1 MLASNIDTME
11 MIFGLAGGLALFIYG
26 MNLMG
31 EGLQKAA
38 GEKMRRILEV
48 LTGNPL
54 MAVLMGALVTS
65 IIQSSSATTVMVVG
79 FVSAGLMTLPQAI
92 GVIFGANIGTTVTA
106 QIVAFKIGDYAY
118 PIAAIGFLLMFL
130 SKKKSI
136 KYFGQIFFAFGVL
149 FIGLN
154 TMGGAMKPLG
164 QSKVFS
170 DIVLHLGKSP
180 VLGLLVGAIGTGII
194 QSSSAF
200 IAVLQNLASTPVDNA
215 GNTLINLQTALPILF
230 GSNIGTTVTA
240 LFAGIGA
247 NISAKRAAF
256 AHTIFNVLGSVAFMF
271 FIPSFSKL
279 VQLVSPAGSGAQVI
293 SRQIANAHTGF
304 NLINTIIWLP
314 LIPVLAKIV
323 RILVPGKEKH
333 VEKGVLY
340 LDKRMLSN
348 PPIAMNLA
356 TKELTRMAVTA
367 QQMMQSA
374 KKSYILS
381 DMDEAKK
388 VHEYEETV
396 DKLQCEII
404 SYLSTML
411 SMSALTSRQSVRLT
425 GLMHV
430 VNDIE
435 RIGDYCQNIAESAEI
450 KENEN
455 LPFSDEALREIK
467 NAFEEVNGMV
477 DDTIHALN
485 EGNVELARKA
495 LSKEKDI
502 DELEKNLRSRHLERL
517 SKGLCNPLS
526 AISFVELVHNLERIA
541 DHCTNIAEAVIEDY
555 KGSLDDSKSFI
566 DDKTGSIND
575 DKASF
580 DDNNEDTLS

>member
-1 MLASNIDTME
+1 MSSNHFDTLG

-48 LTGNPL
+48 LTKNPL
-54 MAVLMGALVTS
+54 IAVLVGTLVTS

-92 GVIFGANIGTTVTA
+92 GVIFGANIGTTITA
-106 QIVAFKIGDYAY
+106 QIVAFDIGDYAY

-130 SKKKSI
+130 TKRRNV
-136 KYFGQIFFAFGVL
+136 KYIGQIVFAFGVL

-154 TMGGAMKPLG
+154 TMGDAMKPLG
-164 QSKVFS
+164 QSKAFS
-170 DIVLHLGKSP
+170 DIVLRLGKNP
-180 VLGLLVGAIGTGII
+180 VLGLLVGTIGTGII

-200 IAVLQNLASTPVDNA
+200 IAVLQNLASTPIDDA
-215 GNTLINLQTALPILF
+215 GNALISLQTALPILF

-240 LFAGIGA
+240 LLASIGA
-247 NISAKRAAF
+247 SVNAKRAAV
-256 AHTIFNVLGSVAFMF
+256 AHTIFNVFGSILFMF
-271 FIPSFSKL
+271 FIPAFAKL
-279 VQLVSPAGSGAQVI
+279 IELISPVGTEVKVV

-314 LIPVLAKIV
+314 LIAVLARIV
-323 RILVPGKEKH
+323 TFIVPGKEDH
-333 VEKGVLY
+333 IEKGVVY

-348 PPIAMNLA
+348 PSIAMNLA
-356 TKELTRMAVTA
+356 TKELTRMALTA

-374 KKSYILS
+374 KKAYIFS
-381 DMDEAKK
+381 DMNEVKK

-396 DKLQCEII
+396 DKLQYEII
-404 SYLSTML
+404 SYLSMML
-411 SMSALTSRQSVRLT
+411 SVSTLTSRQSVRLT

-435 RIGDYCQNIAESAEI
+435 RIGDYCENIAESAVI

-455 LPFSDEALREIK
+455 LPFSDEAIREIT

-485 EGNVELARKA
+485 EGNVELAKKT

-502 DELEKNLRSRHLERL
+502 DEMEESLRSRHLERL
-517 SKGLCNPLS
+517 SKGLCNPL
-526 AISFVELVHNLERIA
+526 AAVSFVELVHNLERIA

-555 KGSLDDSKSFI
+555 KGFI
-566 DDKTGSIND
+566 V
-575 DKASF
+575 
-580 DDNNEDTLS
+580 DNIEYTPDL

>member
-1 MLASNIDTME
+1 MLSDNIDTMG

-48 LTGNPL
+48 LTGKPL

-92 GVIFGANIGTTVTA
+92 GVIFGANVGTTVTA

-130 SKKKSI
+130 SKRKSI
-136 KYFGQIFFAFGVL
+136 KYFGQIIFSFGVL

-154 TMGGAMKPLG
+154 TMGDAMKPLG
-164 QSKVFS
+164 QSKGFS
-170 DIVLHLGKSP
+170 DIVLRLGKTP
-180 VLGLLVGAIGTGII
+180 VLGLLVGAVGTGII

-200 IAVLQNLASTPVDNA
+200 IAILQNLASTPIDDA
-215 GNTLINLQTALPILF
+215 GNTLISLQAALPILF

-247 NISAKRAAF
+247 NINAKRAAF
-256 AHTIFNVLGSVAFMF
+256 AHTIFNVLGSLLFMF
-271 FIPSFSKL
+271 FIPSFSRL
-279 VQLVSPAGSGAQVI
+279 VELVSPAGPGAEVI

-323 RILVPGKEKH
+323 KILVPGKEEH

-374 KKSYILS
+374 KKSYIFS
-381 DMDEAKK
+381 DMDEAKR

-396 DKLQCEII
+396 DMLQCEII

-411 SMSALTSRQSVRLT
+411 SMSSLTSRQSVRLT

-430 VNDIE
+430 VSDIE

-450 KENEN
+450 KEDEN

-467 NAFEEVNGMV
+467 NAFEEVNDMV
-477 DDTIHALN
+477 DNTIHALN

-495 LSKEKDI
+495 LAKEKDI
-502 DELEKNLRSRHLERL
+502 DELEKNLRARHLERL
-517 SKGLCNPLS
+517 AKGLCNPLS

-541 DHCTNIAEAVIEDY
+541 DHCTNIAEAVIDDY
-555 KGSLDDSKSFI
+555 NGFI
-566 DDKTGSIND
+566 DDNT
-575 DKASF
+575 
-580 DDNNEDTLS
+580 EDTSSLS

>member
-1 MLASNIDTME
+1 MG

-48 LTGNPL
+48 LTKNPL
-54 MAVLMGALVTS
+54 MAILVGTLVTS

-106 QIVAFKIGDYAY
+106 QIVAFDIGDYAY

-130 SKKKSI
+130 SKRKSI
-136 KYFGQIFFAFGVL
+136 RYFGQIIFAFGVL

-154 TMGGAMKPLG
+154 TMGDAMKPLG

-170 DIVLHLGKSP
+170 DIVLRLGKSP
-180 VLGLLVGAIGTGII
+180 ILGLLVGAIGTGII

-240 LFAGIGA
+240 LLASIGA
-247 NISAKRAAF
+247 SINAKRAAV
-256 AHTIFNVLGSVAFMF
+256 AHTVFNVFGSVVFMF

-279 VQLVSPAGSGAQVI
+279 VQLISPAGPEAKMI

-323 RILVPGKEKH
+323 KILVPGKEKH
-333 VEKGVLY
+333 IEKGVLY
-340 LDKRMLSN
+340 LDKRMLRN

-374 KKSYILS
+374 KKSYIFS

-404 SYLSTML
+404 SYLSMML

-430 VNDIE
+430 ANDIE

-450 KENEN
+450 KEDEN
-455 LPFSDEALREIK
+455 LPFSDEAIKEIK
-467 NAFEEVNGMV
+467 NAFEEVNAMV

-485 EGNVELARKA
+485 EGNIELARKA

-502 DELEKNLRSRHLERL
+502 DELEKSLRSRHLERL

-555 KGSLDDSKSFI
+555 KGSLDDGKGSSI
-566 DDKTGSIND
+566 DDNKGSIND
-575 DKASF
+575 NKASA
-580 DDNNEDTLS
+580 DDNDNEDTPSL